1 MPAGKGKG
9 AGPGTPKRRARTAG
23 DMRTPTPK
31 AGRTVSSQRWIT
43 RQLRDPFVADAKA
56 QGYRS
61 RAAFKIIEIDDK
73 FHLLAP
79 GKRVLDLG
87 AAPGGWTQVA
97 VERVEPAEGRGAVFA
112 VDQLEVNPIAGAT
125 AVMLDV
131 SKQDTLPT
139 LQELLGGPVDV
150 VLSDMA
156 PAASGNRTVDALR
169 AASLADDAFATA
181 EHLLRRGGSFAAKLM
196 RSGQE
201 TQFVVSLRD
210 RFDAVRTFKPKSSR
224 QDSAEIYV
232 VATGFKG

>member
-1 MPAGKGKG
+1 MAAAKGKG
-9 AGPGTPKRRARTAG
+9 PGKGRARTAG
-23 DMRTPTPK
+23 DVRTPTPK
-31 AGRTVSSQRWIT
+31 TGRSVSSQRWIT

-56 QGYRS
+56 KGYRS

-73 FHLLAP
+73 FHLLGP

-97 VERVEPAEGRGAVFA
+97 VERVDPLEGRGAVFA
-112 VDQLEVNPIAGAT
+112 VDQLEMVSLAGAT
-125 AVMLDV
+125 SVVLDI
-131 SKQDTLPT
+131 SKLDTLPT
-139 LQELLGGPVDV
+139 LQEMLGGPVDV

-201 TQFVVSLRD
+201 TPFIVQLRD

-232 VATGFKG
+232 VAMGFKG

>member
-1 MPAGKGKG
+1 VAASKGRSRSSG
-9 AGPGTPKRRARTAG
+9 DRQTPQS
-23 DMRTPTPK
+23 K
-31 AGRTVSSQRWIT
+31 AGRSVSSQRWLT

-61 RAAFKIIEIDDK
+61 RAAFKLAEIDDK
-73 FHLLAP
+73 FRLLRA
-79 GKRVLDLG
+79 GRRVLDLG

-97 VERVEPAEGRGAVFA
+97 VERVQPEEGKGAVFA
-112 VDQLEVNPIAGAT
+112 VDQIEMASVAGAT
-125 AVMLDV
+125 LAVLDLAKND
-131 SKQDTLPT
+131 SLAA
-139 LQELLGGPVDV
+139 LRELLAGPVDV

-169 AASLADDAFATA
+169 AASLADDAFAIA
-181 EHLLRRGGSFAAKLM
+181 EQVLRRDGAFVAKVM
-196 RSGQE
+196 RSGHE
-201 TQFVVSLRD
+201 TSFVNGLKP